1 MKRQTF
7 LSFIFILISFLII
20 QCEREKLTDVTVTPG
35 PIITNPEF
43 NANETGILERE
54 LYNLVNQYREVNN
67 LSPLIWSNTISKQCR
82 YHSNDIAWRQIP
94 FGHAGKGARL
104 EKIRHTFPN
113 AVGAEIIYQQ
123 NSGYQFSQKAMDSW
137 KQDQHNNDTLIGN
150 YQRMGIGIAKS
161 ENGNYVVTMILIFQ
175 KD

>member
-67 LSPLIWSNTISKQCR
+67 LSPLIWSNTSRWRWPDCSTAGR
-82 YHSNDIAWRQIP
+82 FWVAWRWP
-94 FGHAGKGARL
+94 MVSRCG
-104 EKIRHTFPN
+104 PP
-113 AVGAEIIYQQ
+113 
-123 NSGYQFSQKAMDSW
+123 
-137 KQDQHNNDTLIGN
+137 
-150 YQRMGIGIAKS
+150 
-161 ENGNYVVTMILIFQ
+161 
-175 KD
+175 